1 MLKGLIFDVDGVLMD
16 SMSYHADAWVQ
27 AFREVGVPITNRDI
41 YEIEGSNHKGVVD
54 IIFHKAG
61 LEPETSDYETFL
73 KKKREHFLRNNR
85 AEPFKGMQECL
96 QALKEKYKL
105 AVASGAD
112 RVIVNTL
119 MDRFYPGIF
128 KIIVSGE
135 DVTRGKPNPEP
146 YLKAASK
153 LGLEPEECIV
163 IENAPLGIK
172 SAKMAGIYCVAVPT
186 YLLKEKLIGAD
197 MILAD
202 HAELITYLSR
212 LL

>member
-27 AFREVGVPITNRDI
+27 AFREVGIPITNMDI
-41 YEIEGSNHKGVVD
+41 YEIEGSNHKGVID

-73 KKKREHFLRNNR
+73 KKKREYFLLNNR
-85 AEPFKGMQECL
+85 AEPFKGMQACL

-112 RVIVNTL
+112 RIIVNTL

-135 DVTRGKPNPEP
+135 DVTRGKPDPEP

-186 YLLKEKLIGAD
+186 YLPKEKLIGAD
-197 MILAD
+197 MILTD
-202 HAELITYLSR
+202 HAELIAYLSR